1 MKKSTLA
8 ALLMSGLLA
17 GCSDSSSTGSSS
29 SSSASKTYQWQIA
42 HLVSMDES
50 DLPSSRCVIY
60 ANSTEETDAST
71 VDDPEYQVITAYEAD
86 EDYNIIY
93 HNADGSIAET
103 MGSDEIT
110 DGLFT
115 ISANDVPDNGYVTL
129 EELSGDLR
137 DDNRGSFMFSVQKSL
152 LTDLVLNNPQAQTDT
167 DCITGDDQR
176 ENEAVEKFV
185 NITQTIGA
193 IDYYQSSYDIDSIDG
208 NEIAG
213 IISIDY
219 IEDETRDVLITGFD
233 DFDTTSEDRTNLLGW
248 TFISSDQLFEAL
260 LNSDGTPDLDENGDI
275 QYVGDGLGET
285 TTLDNNDLTD
295 IDWSGLGTD
304 TITLN
309 DESGV
314 IVIHEDTT
322 YLWQPIYDEST
333 TLTVDYD
340 TNEVDVWNSYFS
352 GSVALTDG
360 DWDFMSFN
368 SLSEEPTS
376 IDIMDFSVLQSLDG
390 TTISN
395 SCTDVE
401 DDDGNMTTPDFCVDL
416 SSNFDSD
423 DFTYQRFHIRLQE
436 VDGTD
441 IQTTYQTIISP
452 ANSEPVIL
460 EANNVTFDTSSIPT
474 LLRVELNLMKT
485 DDDSLDAVE
494 YLMSQNMNLVSVGLF
509 GTNINEDDAEEAFYT
524 DLDGYIS
531 TEAETEALYQSVL
544 TTNTTIVQS
553 TYEAP

>member
-29 SSSASKTYQWQIA
+29 NTSVSKTYQWQIA
-42 HLVSMDES
+42 HLESVDED
-50 DLPSSRCVIY
+50 DLDNKCVIY
-60 ANSTEETDAST
+60 ATSTEETENST
-71 VDDPEYQVITAYEAD
+71 VDEPEFQVITAYKAD

-103 MGSDEIT
+103 MGADEFS

-137 DDNRGSFMFSVQKSL
+137 DDNRGSYMFSVQKSL
-152 LTDLVLNNPQAQTDT
+152 LTDLVLNNPQAQTGT

-213 IISIDY
+213 IVSIDY
-219 IEDETRDVLITGFD
+219 IEGETRDVLITGFD

-248 TFISSDQLFEAL
+248 KFIPSNQLFEAL
-260 LNSDGTPDLDENGDI
+260 LDSDGNPKLDENGDF

-285 TTLDNNDLTD
+285 EQLDNNDLTD
-295 IDWSGLGTD
+295 ITWAGLGAE
-304 TITLN
+304 TISLN

-314 IVIHEDTT
+314 IVLHEDTT

-333 TLTVDYD
+333 KLTVDYD
-340 TNEVDVWNSYFS
+340 TNEVDAWNSYFS
-352 GSVALTDG
+352 GSVALIDG
-360 DWDFMSFN
+360 DWDFINFN

-376 IDIMDFSVLQSLDG
+376 IDIMDFSVLQSLDS

-401 DDDGNMTTPDFCVDL
+401 DEEGNMTTPDFCVDL
-416 SSNFDSD
+416 SNNFDSD

-509 GTNINEDDAEEAFYT
+509 GSNINEDDAEEDFYT

-531 TEAETEALYQSVL
+531 TEAETEALYQAVL
-544 TTNTTIVQS
+544 KTNTTIVQS
-553 TYEAP
+553 VYEAP

>member
-8 ALLMSGLLA
+8 ALLMSSLLA
-17 GCSDSSSTGSSS
+17 GCSDSSSTGSGSNTG
-29 SSSASKTYQWQIA
+29 ASKTYQWQIA
-42 HLVSMDES
+42 HLESVDED
-50 DLPSSRCVIY
+50 DLDNKCVIY
-60 ANSTEETDAST
+60 ATSTEETENST
-71 VDDPEYQVITAYEAD
+71 VDEPEYQVITAYKAD

-93 HNADGSIAET
+93 HNADGSIAQT
-103 MGSDEIT
+103 MGSDEIS

-137 DDNRGSFMFSVQKSL
+137 DGNLGSFMFSVQKSL
-152 LTDLVLNNPQAQTDT
+152 LTDLVLNNPQAQTGT
-167 DCITGDDQR
+167 DCINGDDQR

-248 TFISSDQLFEAL
+248 KFIPSDQLFEAL
-260 LNSDGTPDLDENGDI
+260 LDSDGNLDFDENGDI

-295 IDWSGLGTD
+295 ITWSGLGAE

-314 IVIHEDTT
+314 IVLHEDTT

-333 TLTVDYD
+333 KLTIDYD
-340 TNEVDVWNSYFS
+340 TNEVDAWSSYFS
-352 GSVALTDG
+352 GSVTLIDG
-360 DWDFMSFN
+360 DWDFMNFN

-376 IDIMDFSVLQSLDG
+376 INIMDFSTLQSLNS

-401 DDDGNMTTPDFCVDL
+401 DGDGIMTTPDFCVDL
-416 SSNFDSD
+416 RSNFDSD

-436 VDGTD
+436 VDGDDT
-441 IQTTYQTIISP
+441 QTTYQTIISP
-452 ANSEPVIL
+452 VNSEPVVL
-460 EANNVTFDTSSIPT
+460 EANNINLDTSSIPT

-485 DDDSLDAVE
+485 DDNDLDAVQ
-494 YLMSQNMNLVSVGLF
+494 YLMSQNMDLVSVGLY
-509 GTNINEDDAEEAFYT
+509 GSVISNDAETNFYT

-531 TEAETEALYQSVL
+531 TEAETEALYQAVL
-544 TTNTTIVQS
+544 KTNTTIVQS
-553 TYEAP
+553 VYEAP